1 MMSWAELLTVFL
13 RAAFLSVNGGTTLAL
28 LEQDLVQ
35 RLRVLSP
42 TDFSTGVAV
51 GAATPGPF
59 GYGSIALGF
68 LADGWRGAL
77 VATFTSWLPAFLAL
91 PLRTA
96 QRRLETARWMAGMT
110 WGVAA
115 GGAALLAA
123 LTLDQAIGSLPG
135 WHEAALC
142 GVLVLL
148 LFRRVPAPLVLGL
161 SALLGAW
168 LYRPGA

>member
-1 MMSWAELLTVFL
+1 MSWAEVWTVFL

-42 TDFSTGVAV
+42 ADFSTGVAV

-59 GYGSIALGF
+59 GYGCIALGF

-77 VATFTSWLPAFLAL
+77 VATLTSWLPAFLSI

-96 QRRLETARWMAGMT
+96 HRRLEAARWMAGLT

-115 GGAALLAA
+115 GGAAVLGA
-123 LTLDQAIGSLPG
+123 LTLDQTIGSLSG
-135 WHEAALC
+135 GREA
-142 GVLVLL
+142 VLGATLLLL

-161 SALLGAW
+161 AALGGALL
-168 LYRPGA
+168 LRPGA

>member
-1 MMSWAELLTVFL
+1 MSWAELLTVFL

-35 RLRVLSP
+35 RLKVLSP
-42 TDFSTGVAV
+42 ADFSTGVAV

-59 GYGSIALGF
+59 GYGCIALGY

-77 VATFTSWLPAFLAL
+77 VATFTSWLPAFLVV

-96 QRRLETARWMAGMT
+96 HRRLEAARWMAGLT

-123 LTLDQAIGSLPG
+123 LTLEQMIGALTG
-135 WHEAALC
+135 WREAAL
-142 GVLVLL
+142 GGLLLVL
-148 LFRRVPAPLVLGL
+148 LFRRVPAPLVL
-161 SALLGAW
+161 ALAALGGA
-168 LYRPGA
+168 LILRPGV